1 MTASQLQR
9 QVGKSEQVCHDLF
22 SGDMLCAVEYMYLIF
37 MKVMIGCALLVV
49 TIGWSVNF
57 YYFTNSTKPD
67 HLLLFCNPLRTFA
80 RTFSNT
86 DFFRKLLPLPSKMMT

>member
-1 MTASQLQR
+1 MTASQPQR
-9 QVGKSEQVCHDLF
+9 HVGKSEQVCHDLF
-22 SGDMLCAVEYMYLIF
+22 SGVMLCAVEYMYLIF

-67 HLLLFCNPLRTFA
+67 HLTLVKILQRSLKIFKDPHEDL
-80 RTFSNT
+80 
-86 DFFRKLLPLPSKMMT
+86 